1 MNSPRARAAQPKP
14 ARTTSAAHPL
24 IVRLRFIE
32 ARAIS
37 ITGGFEMSI
46 PITPEATDVKERNRE
61 VAILYRAGKYDEAIP
76 VAESALSLAEKTL
89 GPGHS
94 ASLESLA
101 NLAELYRIK
110 GDYKRAEPLMVRAL
124 SGMENAEG
132 PWSSQTAS
140 CASNLGRLYR
150 DKGDFVQAESLY
162 QRALA
167 IREKVLGPEHPDTA
181 QSLNNLGTLYD
192 AEGDYSRAEPFFQ
205 RALSIREKV
214 LPPENPLIAS
224 TLNNLAQNYRARGDY
239 PQAELLYLRA
249 IDMVQHVEN
258 AQPQYATTL
267 DNLGQLY
274 REKGDYDRAEPL
286 CQKAL
291 SMRETIYGPEHPQT
305 TWSLNNLA
313 LIYRY
318 KGDYQQA
325 EPLFRRVLAIDE
337 KDRPGHPDTA
347 RALANLADIY
357 RDKRDYQQAEPLF
370 RRALAIDENA
380 LGPEHPDTANS
391 VSNLGLVYLNKGD
404 YQQAEG
410 LLERALAINEKVFGL
425 EHPTTVTALANLGL
439 VHWIKGERKEAA
451 LYLSRGS
458 DAREQS
464 LTLILTT
471 GSEQQKKAYLSTL
484 ELDTPLAISF
494 HAQFAPDDPDALSL
508 AFLTV
513 LRRKGRLL
521 EAVAAETHTL
531 RERLNPDDQ
540 KLLDELL
547 QMRTLHANMVM
558 RGPGERNLT
567 EYQQEIQKLRIRED
581 QIEAAISL
589 RNAAFRVHSEP
600 VTLKTIQESIPHGA
614 ALVELVYYQPLDP
627 KADLENKALQP
638 PRYAAYVLFHDGQPA
653 WTDLGEAQPIDRL
666 ALQLRG
672 ALSNPGRTDVKLL
685 ARELDEKVMRP
696 LRALLGSQSQVL
708 LSPDGQLNLVPF
720 AALVDERQH
729 YLLDH
734 YTFSYLG
741 SGRDLLRLQAPASS
755 RQGALVLAN
764 PDYDAKPAQAQAPA
778 QAERAYRSTDF
789 QMYFQPLPGTA
800 QEGER
805 LQKLLRLPKSAVLT
819 GARAN
824 EGALKGVSGP
834 RLLHIATH
842 GFFLADQPQEA
853 PNSSRA
859 WVDPQ
864 AEGGLRPLLTNRE
877 NPLLRSGLAL
887 AGANVLESG
896 SEDGVL
902 TALEVSGLDLW
913 GTQLVVLS
921 ACETGIGDVANGE
934 GVYGLRRALV
944 LAGSRA
950 QVMSLWS
957 VDDAATRDLMVGLY
971 RRLLKK
977 EGLSESL
984 RGVQREMLAAK
995 KQKHPYYWA
1004 AFIPSGESRALGE

>member
-1 MNSPRARAAQPKP
+1 
-14 ARTTSAAHPL
+14 
-24 IVRLRFIE
+24 
-32 ARAIS
+32 
-37 ITGGFEMSI
+37 MSLPI
-46 PITPEATDVKERNRE
+46 PPQGTE
-61 VAILYRAGKYDEAIP
+61 VNQLNHQVTILYAAGKYDQAIP
-76 VAESALSLAEKTL
+76 IAESALSLAEKTL
-89 GPGHS
+89 GPDYL
-94 ASLESLA
+94 ASVQSLN

-110 GDYKRAEPLMVRAL
+110 GDYKRAEPLMLRAL
-124 SGMENAEG
+124 SGMEKAAG
-132 PWSSQTAS
+132 PLSSQTAF
-140 CASNLGRLYR
+140 CANNLGRLYR
-150 DKGDFVQAESLY
+150 DNGDFAKAEPLY
-162 QRALA
+162 QQALA

-192 AEGDYSRAEPFFQ
+192 AEGDYSRAEPILQ
-205 RALSIREKV
+205 RALSIRKKV
-214 LPPENPLIAS
+214 LPPKHPDIAS

-239 PQAELLYLRA
+239 AQAEPLYLDALA
-249 IDMVQHVEN
+249 IVQDVES
-258 AQPQYATTL
+258 ARPETATIL

-274 REKGDYDRAEPL
+274 REKGDYGRAEPL
-286 CQKAL
+286 CQEAL
-291 SMRETIYGPEHPQT
+291 RIRKEIYGPEHPQT
-305 TWSLNNLA
+305 AWSLNNVA
-313 LIYRY
+313 LIYRL
-318 KGDYQQA
+318 KRDYPQA
-325 EPLFRRVLAIDE
+325 EPLFRQALAIGE
-337 KDRPGHPDTA
+337 KDRPDHPDTA
-347 RALANLADIY
+347 HYLANLAQLY
-357 RDKRDYQQAEPLF
+357 REKKDYQQAEPLF
-370 RRALAIDENA
+370 RRALAIVEKV
-380 LGPEHPDTANS
+380 LGPDHPDTANS
-391 VSNLGLVYLNKGD
+391 LNSLALVHLDKGD

-410 LLERALAINEKVFGL
+410 LFERALAINEKVFGP
-425 EHPTTVTALANLGL
+425 EHPTIVTALASLGL
-439 VHWIKGERKEAA
+439 VHWIKGERKEAIIF
-451 LYLSRGS
+451 LSRS
-458 DAREQS
+458 AEAREQS

-471 GSEQQKKAYLSTL
+471 GSEQQKQAYLSTL
-484 ELDTPLAISF
+484 ELDTHLAISF
-494 HAQFAPDDPDALSL
+494 HALFAPDDPDALRL
-508 AFLTV
+508 AFLTL

-521 EAVAAETHTL
+521 EAVAGETSAL

-540 KLLDELL
+540 KFLDELV
-547 QMRTLHANMVM
+547 QVRTLHANMVM
-558 RGPGERNLT
+558 HGPGERNLT

-600 VTLKTIQESIPHGA
+600 VTLKAIQESIPQGA

-627 KADLENKALQP
+627 KADLENVPLEP

-653 WTDLGEAQPIDRL
+653 WTDLGEAQPIERL
-666 ALQLRG
+666 ALVLRG
-672 ALSNPGRTDVKLL
+672 ALSNPGTDVKHL

-696 LRALLGSQSQVL
+696 VRALLGSQSQLL

-720 AALVDERQH
+720 AALLDERQH
-729 YLLDH
+729 YLLQR

-755 RQGALVLAN
+755 RQGALVVAN
-764 PDYDAKPAQAQAPA
+764 PDYDAKPTQAQAPA

-789 QMYFQPLPGTA
+789 QMHFQPLPGTA

-805 LQKLLRLPKSAVLT
+805 LQKLLRLPKSAVLS
-819 GARAN
+819 GAQAN
-824 EGALKGVSGP
+824 EGALKSVSGP

-842 GFFLADQPQEA
+842 GFFLADQPEQA
-853 PNSSRA
+853 TNSSRA

-957 VDDAATRDLMVGLY
+957 VDDAATRDLMLGLY

-977 EGLSESL
+977 EALSEAL
-984 RGVQREMLAAK
+984 RGVQRKMLAGK
-995 KQKHPYYWA
+995 KQNHPYYWA
-1004 AFIPSGESRALGE
+1004 AFFPSGESRALGE